1 MKCIKIIEIEPKEGL
16 VLKAIEV
23 HSSIEH
29 VSPCC
34 DKVCHRFYCQNRL
47 VEESYNHKCDASGDI
62 VFNKEIT
69 ILEEYIVI
77 PEFDAILKA
86 AEGIEFSKLL
96 FPLS

>member
-23 HSSIEH
+23 QSFIEH
-29 VSPCC
+29 VSSCC
-34 DKVCHRFYCQNRL
+34 DKVYHRFYCQNRL
-47 VEESYNHKCDASGDI
+47 AEESYNHKCDASGDI

-86 AEGIEFSKLL
+86 AEGIEFSKLS

>member
-1 MKCIKIIEIEPKEGL
+1 MKCIKIIEVEPKEGL

-23 HSSIEH
+23 QSSIEH

-47 VEESYNHKCDASGDI
+47 AEESYNHKCDASGNI

-77 PEFDAILKA
+77 PEFDKILEVAKD
-86 AEGIEFSKLL
+86 IKFSKL
-96 FPLS
+96 SY